1 MGAGIILRHCGSYAS
16 KLGAGVDDGALA
28 LRVDIQNIY
37 VQEPLSVGLGILRPG
52 VGYDAALGL
61 DVLLDAILDVIR
73 ECLAGVEP
81 GKKRGACGWSGGD
94 TGMNVHGGK

>member
-1 MGAGIILRHCGSYAS
+1 MGTGIILRHCGSDA
-16 KLGAGVDDGALA
+16 LEPGTGMNRGALA

-37 VQEPLSVGLGILRPG
+37 AQEPLGVGLGILRPG

-73 ECLAGVEP
+73 ECLAGVKP
-81 GKKRGACGWSGGD
+81 GKKRGACNSSGSD
-94 TGMNVHGGK
+94 AGMNVGGGK